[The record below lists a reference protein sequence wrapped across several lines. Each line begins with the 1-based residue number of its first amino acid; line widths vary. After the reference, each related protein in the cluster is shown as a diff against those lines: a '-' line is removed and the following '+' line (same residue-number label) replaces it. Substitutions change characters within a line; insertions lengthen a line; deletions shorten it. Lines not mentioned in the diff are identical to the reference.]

1 MPGNSDLQLEIDPRL
16 VLGLQWEL
24 DSGLQWEIDSGL
36 LLGLQWD
43 YGD

>member
-1 MPGNSDLQLEIDPRL
+1 MQLEIDPHL